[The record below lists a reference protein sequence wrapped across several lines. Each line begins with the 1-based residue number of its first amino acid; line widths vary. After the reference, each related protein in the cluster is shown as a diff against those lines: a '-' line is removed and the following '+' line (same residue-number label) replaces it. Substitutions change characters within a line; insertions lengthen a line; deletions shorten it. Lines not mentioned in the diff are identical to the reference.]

1 MRTPLGCALAITCI
15 VLGTATVV
23 HAGGKRFT
31 TPLLS
36 SATNEIFS
44 CNVVNLDKK
53 PVTVDVRI
61 IGENGAVIALANT
74 SCNVPIPP
82 EAVCRASPP
91 LGAPPAYCDVVSS
104 SGKVRVSLLLIDPL
118 RPGHTAAVVSGTQK

>member
-1 MRTPLGCALAITCI
+1 MRTPLGSALTITLI
-15 VLGTATVV
+15 VLATATVV

-36 SATNEIFS
+36 SATNEIFA
-44 CNVVNLDKK
+44 CTVVNLDKK
-53 PVTVDVRI
+53 PVTVEVRI
-61 IGENGAVIALANT
+61 IGENGLAIAPSGST
-74 SCNVPIPP
+74 CNVPIPP
-82 EAVCRASPP
+82 EAVCRVSPP